1 MRQNLFDSEL
11 QDCLFKGAVK
21 LQASEALVA
30 GAIPLNTPVTRLTST
45 GAGTAYTLADGVEG
59 QIKTLIHVTDGG
71 TAVITPANFGGAT
84 SATITL
90 TNAGDSI
97 TLLFTAGAWW
107 GIAFHSDAAVTGS
120 SVTKA

>member
-11 QDCLFKGAVK
+11 KDCLLLGRVK
-21 LQASEALVA
+21 LGQSENLVA
-30 GAIPLNTPVTRLTST
+30 GAISLEAPVTRLTST
-45 GAGTAYTLADGVEG
+45 GAGTAYTLADGSEG

-97 TLLFTAGAWW
+97 TLLFSGGNWW
-107 GIAFHSDAAVTGS
+107 GIAFHSDGAVTGS
-120 SVTKA
+120 TVTKA